1 MSPLSAKLEREA
13 MALKGRDL
21 QIKDG
26 VNFIAGG
33 EGWLFGYLSV
43 Y

>member
-13 MALKGRDL
+13 VALKGRDL

-26 VNFIAGG
+26 VNFIAG
-33 EGWLFGYLSV
+33 EGWLFRYLSV